1 MALVAAP
8 GSHKLSSE
16 PGNLLANH
24 SYKYSSTI
32 NGQKALGVNPH
43 DKGAV
48 IVARKTKAPVNQW
61 NKGFAKTQVTGG
73 KRRAYKST
81 ANVVATTRPDLVKVR
96 RICVAILKYSH
107 HFTRLVLSS
116 RLHRTSLAIQA
127 NDIDKT
133 KPQFILSIETPILR
147 INLQFQ
153 PAVAKVSAIYASKG
167 QKKDA
172 PAKKVRGKKAQA
184 PLPAPKAE

>member
-1 MALVAAP
+1 MVISALLHLSGDLQWLLLRKSSSFIRPSAP

-81 ANVVATTRPDLVKVR
+81 ANVVATTRPDLVK
-96 RICVAILKYSH
+96 
-107 HFTRLVLSS
+107 
-116 RLHRTSLAIQA
+116 
-127 NDIDKT
+127 
-133 KPQFILSIETPILR
+133 
-147 INLQFQ
+147 